1 MKKPG
6 IYCPLLKKNCI
17 GDKCAWWVTVRG
29 TNPQTGQD
37 IDEAGCAMGWIP
49 MLLIENAKV
58 GTETGAAVESARNEA
73 KKDAQRSQAIQIA
86 LGEALTGQR
95 PGVQPLLG
103 GPDGEKS

>member
-1 MKKPG
+1 
-6 IYCPLLKKNCI
+6 
-17 GDKCAWWVTVRG
+17 
-29 TNPQTGQD
+29 
-37 IDEAGCAMGWIP
+37 
-49 MLLIENAKV
+49 ML
-58 GTETGAAVESARNEA
+58 ETGAAVESARNEA